1 MRDGNGAQG
10 AGRGEQGAVG
20 GAVGRLAA
28 RVYSREIG
36 RRNRR
41 YDAGA
46 GVTKLDVPVI
56 SVGNLSVGGTGKTP
70 MVAWIVR
77 TLLEAGRSPCIAMR
91 GYKKGKGQSDE
102 ELVYRRTLEG
112 VPVVAQPDRLAG
124 LRELFQTEAG
134 RRVNV
139 VVLDDGF
146 QHRKI
151 ARDLDLVLVDSTS
164 SPFEDALLPSGWL
177 REPVES
183 LKRAHGVVLTH
194 AESVTPM
201 RLEELELQVEAAHG
215 RSPVARAAHA
225 WDGMDVRMEG
235 REVPR
240 PVGWLKRKKALVV
253 CAIGRPEPFVR
264 QVEGAIG
271 GPAAGKLVLRDHD
284 PYKQDTR
291 EQIASEVGKAEADV
305 IVTTEK
311 DWAKLGSTQWAV
323 PVVRPRLVMRIEQGA
338 ERLRDM
344 VVDRGRHG
352 GTEGAEVTERR
363 RES

>member
-1 MRDGNGAQG
+1 MSGAQG
-10 AGRGEQGAVG
+10 AGRGERGGAVG
-20 GAVGRLAA
+20 GGLGRLAA
-28 RVYSREIG
+28 GVYRREIG

-46 GVTKLDVPVI
+46 GVTKLNVPVI

-102 ELVYRRTLEG
+102 ELLYRRTLEG
-112 VPVVAQPDRLAG
+112 VPVVAQPDRLTG

-139 VVLDDGF
+139 LVLDDGF
-146 QHRKI
+146 QHRRI

-194 AESVTPM
+194 AESVSPI

-215 RSPVARAAHA
+215 RSPAARAAHA
-225 WDGMDVRMEG
+225 WGGLDVRIDG
-235 REVPR
+235 REVAR
-240 PVGWLKRKKALVV
+240 PVGWLKGKRAMVV

-264 QVEGAIG
+264 QVERAIG

-284 PYKQDTR
+284 PYKPVTR
-291 EQIASEVGKAEADV
+291 EAIAKEAAAAGAEV

-311 DWAKLGSTQWAV
+311 DWSKLESAEWAL
-323 PVVRPRLVMRIEQGA
+323 PVARPRLVMKIEQG
-338 ERLRDM
+338 ERELRDM
-344 VVDRGRHG
+344 VGDVGRHG
-352 GTEGAEVTERR
+352 G
-363 RES
+363 S